1 MSNRETMILNGET
14 YYLIKG
20 KWYDSHFTAVSK
32 EELYK
37 LNSAR
42 MKDISFEDKT
52 EKELID
58 LAQSMKD
65 NDDLIYSKKLFE
77 ELLNRKPD
85 SVVIRSILP
94 RYTSILRKLNKSK
107 EAIDISNDYLGRFG
121 QSVKSA
127 ALFTSLAGAYCDN
140 GDYVEARKQAN
151 IAMAMSAGNASLE
164 LQSVY
169 ARIKRMEQ

>member
-1 MSNRETMILNGET
+1 MGNRETMILNGET

-65 NDDLIYSKKLFE
+65 NDDLIYSKK
-77 ELLNRKPD
+77 
-85 SVVIRSILP
+85 
-94 RYTSILRKLNKSK
+94 
-107 EAIDISNDYLGRFG
+107 
-121 QSVKSA
+121 
-127 ALFTSLAGAYCDN
+127 
-140 GDYVEARKQAN
+140 N
-151 IAMAMSAGNASLE
+151 I
-164 LQSVY
+164 
-169 ARIKRMEQ
+169 